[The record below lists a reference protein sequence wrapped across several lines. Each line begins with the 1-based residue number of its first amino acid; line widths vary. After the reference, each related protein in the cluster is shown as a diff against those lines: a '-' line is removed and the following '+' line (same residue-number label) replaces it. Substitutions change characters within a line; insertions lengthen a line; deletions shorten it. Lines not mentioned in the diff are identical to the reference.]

1 MTSRMTSRLSASCL
15 ALLLSATAPALA
27 ADVGEVVLVR
37 NDVRGTS
44 QGGSPKPLA
53 VGNGVSLGLRVDTGA
68 DSGARMTFDP
78 SGSLTL
84 GSRARAVIDRN
95 LVDQVTGRSDSALS
109 VLAGQVRLALG
120 KLFRGEVSIDTPTA
134 VVGVKGTDLR
144 VDVDEPTGT
153 TVVTVTEGVVTV
165 RSKSGGEVTVRAGQ
179 RTLVASGQPPTPP
192 ALVDPSSTALSASA
206 GGPAFTT
213 PQETVFPDAPLLG
226 PGRDQGFPGI
236 GGVGV
241 RLPGARPNG

>member
-1 MTSRMTSRLSASCL
+1 MTLRLSICCL
-15 ALLLSATAPALA
+15 ALLPAVTAPALA

-37 NDVRGTS
+37 NDVRGTP
-44 QGGSPKPLA
+44 QGGSPRPLTA
-53 VGNGVSLGLRVDTGA
+53 GNGVGLGLRVDTGA

-84 GSRARAVIDRN
+84 GSRARVVLDRN

-109 VLAGQVRLALG
+109 VLAGQLRLALG
-120 KLFRGEVSIDTPTA
+120 SLFRGEVSIDTPTA

-153 TVVTVTEGVVTV
+153 TVVTVTEGAVSV
-165 RSKSGGEVTVRAGQ
+165 RSKSGGAVTVRAGQ
-179 RTLVASGQPPTPP
+179 RTLVAAGHPPTPP
-192 ALVDPSSTALSASA
+192 ARIDPGSTALSASA

-226 PGRDQGFPGI
+226 LGRQDFPI
-236 GGVGV
+236 GGPIFG
-241 RLPGARPNG
+241 PSGTRPNG